1 MSKKVG
7 DHLSTKCI
15 SRWWDNLVLIL
26 YTLFLL
32 FIWLLLIFNFR
43 VLVCVEFKNEH
54 GKCIIEDADNYYPK
68 QNWKFMIQGT
78 EKNQTCEETKQ
89 VNLLHDCV
97 KLQCIQIPVLLFNLQ
112 ILWRGS
118 NIYFPI
124 LIIVKNVFQMDL
136 KWLKWQPFLFIFL
149 PHLHKWLLNGR
160 FACYNAQKNGIW
172 MDVKYR
178 FEWK

>member
-7 DHLSTKCI
+7 DQLSTKCI

-43 VLVCVEFKNEH
+43 VLVCVEFKKFHQRCRQLLSKTRLE
-54 GKCIIEDADNYYPK
+54 IYDSRD
-68 QNWKFMIQGT
+68 WK
-78 EKNQTCEETKQ
+78 KP
-89 VNLLHDCV
+89 NLWRNKTSKFVAYDCV

-124 LIIVKNVFQMDL
+124 LIIVKNVFQMDI